1 MFQNNLNHGVY
12 LQMTDKNQNSKPTGF
27 AAKMKEM
34 MAGCSGNCGC
44 CCGDIKIVPKEETEG
59 TKKPETSE

>member
-1 MFQNNLNHGVY
+1 
-12 LQMTDKNQNSKPTGF
+12 MTDKNQNSKPTGF